1 MSHDSVG
8 FGCLGVLHTALVG
21 GWSLGVGTCIGCVD
35 MIYVPVF
42 EFVVSV
48 SVLSV
53 YSVVMEW
60 M

>member
-8 FGCLGVLHTALVG
+8 FGCLGVLRTALVDR
-21 GWSLGVGTCIGCVD
+21 WSVGVGTCIGCVD

-42 EFVVSV
+42 EFVVSI
-48 SVLSV
+48 SVLRVPSG
-53 YSVVMEW
+53 VMEW

>member
-8 FGCLGVLHTALVG
+8 FGCSGVLRTALVG
-21 GWSLGVGTCIGCVD
+21 KLLLGVGTCIGSVD

-42 EFVVSV
+42 EFVVSISV
-48 SVLSV
+48 SSV
-53 YSVVMEW
+53 HSVVMEW

>member
-8 FGCLGVLHTALVG
+8 CGCLRVLCTALVG
-21 GWSLGVGTCIGCVD
+21 GWLLGVGTCIGCVD

>member
-8 FGCLGVLHTALVG
+8 FGCLRVLRTALVG
-21 GWSLGVGTCIGCVD
+21 RWSLGVGTCIGCVD

>member
-1 MSHDSVG
+1 MDHDSVG
-8 FGCLGVLHTALVG
+8 CGCVGVFCTALVG
-21 GWSLGVGTCIGCVD
+21 RWSLGVVTCIGCVD

>member
-8 FGCLGVLHTALVG
+8 FGCVGVLRTTLVG
-21 GWSLGVGTCIGCVD
+21 GWSLGVGTCIGSVD

-42 EFVVSV
+42 EFVVSI

>member
-1 MSHDSVG
+1 MSHDYVEIG
-8 FGCLGVLHTALVG
+8 WLGVLCTALVG
-21 GWSLGVGTCIGCVD
+21 RSLGVGTCIGCVD

>member
-8 FGCLGVLHTALVG
+8 FGCLGVLRTALVG
-21 GWSLGVGTCIGCVD
+21 RWSLGVGTCIGSVD

-42 EFVVSV
+42 EFVVPV